1 MRYLVLSWLVVAAH
15 AAFIL
20 FVILGGLAVRF
31 RPRLALAHLPA
42 VAWGVYIEF
51 SGRICPLT
59 PLENRYRALA
69 GAAGY
74 PEGFIEHYVL
84 SLIYPETLTAAMQYL
99 LGAVVI
105 ALNVLYYALA
115 WRSWRARRLADR

>member
-1 MRYLVLSWLVVAAH
+1 LVLSWLVVAAH